1 MGTGDGHLLIGGGG
15 GGGEAESAGDGNDE
29 EGREGEGK
37 LSTDAGRFSY
47 IGLCQLRTKQGS

>member
-1 MGTGDGHLLIGGGG
+1 MPNWAQVMASCSLEGGS
-15 GGGEAESAGDGNDE
+15 EAESAGDGDDE

-47 IGLCQLRTKQGS
+47 I